1 MLEIDWY
8 TSSWFLGT
16 YVLGTY
22 LGYRFAN
29 RKAMDVIAHTIESLR
44 KGGYIKVKYSGVNR
58 PSISNLVC
66 STYIPTYTK
75 QIIT

>member
-29 RKAMDVIAHTIESLR
+29 RKAMDIIAHTIESLR
-44 KGGYIKVKYSGVNR
+44 KGGYIKVKYSGVGDQDYELER
-58 PSISNLVC
+58 IDSDGDR
-66 STYIPTYTK
+66 
-75 QIIT
+75 

>member
-8 TSSWFLGT
+8 TSAWFLGI

-29 RKAMDVIAHTIESLR
+29 RKAMDIIAHTIESLR
-44 KGGYIKVKYSGVNR
+44 KGGYIKVKYSGVGDQDYELER
-58 PSISNLVC
+58 IDSDGDR
-66 STYIPTYTK
+66 
-75 QIIT
+75 